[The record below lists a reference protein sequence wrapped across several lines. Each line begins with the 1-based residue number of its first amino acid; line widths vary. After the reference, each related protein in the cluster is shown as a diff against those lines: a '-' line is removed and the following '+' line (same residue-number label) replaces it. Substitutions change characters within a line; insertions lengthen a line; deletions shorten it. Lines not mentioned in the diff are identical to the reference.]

1 MQQQNNNRVWLA
13 NYYHR
18 QRALAI
24 QQLKGLESMGVKPKY
39 KDKKVKEYSFID
51 YISFLGDRKA
61 AEDWDVSIHTVRSW
75 RYGNRQPSIRQAKE
89 IIKATEGRL
98 NFESF
103 YGSVDD
109 IVKVEE

>member
-1 MQQQNNNRVWLA
+1 MQQQDNNRVWLA

-18 QRALAI
+18 QSALAI

-61 AEDWDVSIHTVRSW
+61 AEDWGVSIHTVRSW